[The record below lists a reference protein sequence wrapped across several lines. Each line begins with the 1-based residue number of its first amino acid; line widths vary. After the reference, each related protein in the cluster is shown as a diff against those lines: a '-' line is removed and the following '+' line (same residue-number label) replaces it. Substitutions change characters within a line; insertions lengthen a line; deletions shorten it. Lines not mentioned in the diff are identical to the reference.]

1 MIIELSKESLQNVS
15 GGDVATTAGGLLGA
29 GVAELQ
35 EHVVALALGGL
46 LGVVIAHYA
55 TKER

>member
-15 GGDVATTAGGLLGA
+15 GGDVATT
-29 GVAELQ
+29 AELQ